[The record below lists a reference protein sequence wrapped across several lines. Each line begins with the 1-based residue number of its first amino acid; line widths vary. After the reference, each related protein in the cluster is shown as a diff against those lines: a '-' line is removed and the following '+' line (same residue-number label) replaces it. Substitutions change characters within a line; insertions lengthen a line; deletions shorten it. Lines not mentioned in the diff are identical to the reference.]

1 VNWNDE
7 GFGYEGLWSWSWSWS
22 WSLREVFCKE
32 LGKNREEKEG

>member
-1 VNWNDE
+1 VNRNDE
-7 GFGYEGLWSWSWSWS
+7 GFGYEGLWSWSWS

>member
-1 VNWNDE
+1 MNWNDE
-7 GFGYEGLWSWSWSWS
+7 GFGYEGSWS

>member
-1 VNWNDE
+1 VNRNDE
-7 GFGYEGLWSWSWSWS
+7 GFGYEGLWSWS

>member
-7 GFGYEGLWSWSWSWS
+7 GFGYEGLWSWSWS